1 MLLSTAFFP
10 PVSWFAAA
18 ASSQDGVYLE
28 ACENFCKQSYRNR
41 CHIAAAGGT
50 EAISVPIVHEGDLF
64 HTLITEVM
72 IDYQDPWVKK
82 ARRAIES
89 AYRTSPFFEYYKDD
103 IFSILDSGIPRLWD
117 LNLAL
122 IRHFI
127 KKTNLGIEPLF
138 TEEFTKP
145 SAQKEISA
153 PGPYGLDYRA
163 AIHPKRPNSIL
174 AGLNLEK
181 PYFQVF
187 AQKYGFIKDLSVMDL
202 LFNEGPESLLWLRTS
217 IRRS

>member
-18 ASSQDGVYLE
+18 ASSQDGFYLE

-41 CHIAAAGGT
+41 CHIAAAGGS

-89 AYRTSPFFEYYKDD
+89 AYSTSPFFEYYKDD
-103 IFSILDSGIPRLWD
+103 IFSILNSGIPRLWN

-145 SAQKEISA
+145 SAQKEISP

-163 AIHPKRPNSIL
+163 AIHPKRPNTIL